1 MCKVVLTR
9 GIGVSISEETEN
21 SLRLMIIIDVKR
33 LNLDQFNN
41 YALQGFTKSVITT
54 DCNGEGFD
62 NWTKTSNT
70 DWKISALDANL
81 GSLCGVELRDLLR

>member
-1 MCKVVLTR
+1 MSKVVLTG

-21 SLRLMIIIDVKR
+21 SLRLTIIIDVKR

-41 YALQGFTKSVITT
+41 YVHQGFTKSIRTT
-54 DCNGEGFD
+54 DCNGEDFD

-70 DWKISALDANL
+70 DWKMAALDVNL
-81 GSLCGVELRDLLR
+81 GSLRGVALRDLLR